1 LADSKYRPELCDVAR
16 AVLTEC
22 GQHKAVYSAIGI
34 QKSTYQTWL
43 ADPAKSAFAAAVS
56 DGLERYKAQGWP
68 ELRNLAQLAIKS
80 HLESVGRLAVTT
92 TVKVVKRAGERDGF
106 EEETTQT
113 VTQPVK
119 ADAQIIKLALDGGWA
134 SNQAYLAAQKY
145 IAQDGFE
152 AGTEGEIDDK
162 QSVAERIKAGL
173 GLK

>member
-1 LADSKYRPELCDVAR
+1 LAKSKYRPGLCDVAR
-16 AVLTEC
+16 AVLGEC
-22 GQHKAVYSAIGI
+22 GQQKKLYETIGI
-34 QKSTYQTWL
+34 SAETFHQWL
-43 ADPAKSAFAAAVS
+43 ADPEKHEFRAAVN

-92 TVKVVKRAGERDGF
+92 TVKVVKRAGEHDGF